1 MDNDENT
8 EWRRVVATSPQLS
21 FSMPPDWDTVA
32 VRDSVIAAVSPQI
45 DEERYRSN
53 VTIAE
58 TPLSVV
64 GDLENFGDEHLR
76 ELERVLTDF
85 QLIEVSDAQ
94 VGRLP
99 GIRVTAS
106 FRQGLYD
113 LTLDEWLGLSD
124 ATMVTATAIAA
135 DFDYPDRVASFEQIV
150 ASIGDA

>member
-1 MDNDENT
+1 MDIAEKPD
-8 EWRRVVATSPQLS
+8 WKHIVVASPQLS
-21 FSMPPDWDTVA
+21 FSIPADWDTVE
-32 VRDSVIAAVSPQI
+32 VRESVIAAVSPEI
-45 DEERYRSN
+45 DDEHYRSN

-58 TPLSVV
+58 MPLNAL
-64 GDLENFGDEHLR
+64 GEIEAFGDDHLR
-76 ELERVLTDF
+76 DLERVLTDF
-85 QLIEVSDAQ
+85 RLIEVSDAQ

-124 ATMVTATAIAA
+124 ITMVTATAVA
-135 DFDYPDRVASFEQIV
+135 DDFEYANCVASFEQIV